1 MDYIGSREYAIDV
14 AAQVPHGA
22 VRYYVMG
29 ERGKQ
34 NKDATAEDIEAM
46 AALVGE
52 AVEAGAVGFSTSRT
66 IGHRSLWGTE
76 VPGTFAP
83 EAELTAIAG
92 AMGKLGKGVFEL
104 IPAGTVGKLEHMGGE
119 RTTPQQEHAMMRNI
133 SVSSGRPVTFTLIQS
148 PDYEPDLWRQT
159 LQMAKDANANG
170 AQLYPQVPSRL
181 IGYLTGLSSYHPFMR
196 KPTYLDRLAKLPL
209 AERVEAMRDPDVK
222 AALLSEKEI
231 KHEAPGSMENISAL
245 LGRGAAILYPLHDPV
260 DYEAGIDETIGSLA
274 KAEDRD
280 PLEFLYDWMLEDG
293 GTRFCSLSAAN
304 LPKGLEVLRELLDHS
319 ETVTGLSD
327 AGAHVTLIC
336 DATMPTTQL
345 SYWARDREKGE
356 RLPLEFLVHKQT
368 SRNAA
373 LYGFTDRGSLEVGKR
388 ADINVIDFDK
398 LSVASPVAYKDLP
411 AGGTR
416 VMQPVTGYIATYCNG
431 IKIRENDRDT
441 GARPGRLARS

>member
-1 MDYIGSREYAIDV
+1 
-14 AAQVPHGA
+14 
-22 VRYYVMG
+22 MG
-29 ERGKQ
+29 ERGRQ

-46 AALVGE
+46 AAIVGE
-52 AVEAGAVGFSTSRT
+52 AVAAGAVGFSTSRT

-83 EAELTAIAG
+83 EEELTAIAD

-119 RTTPQQEHAMMRNI
+119 RTTPQQEHEMMRNI
-133 SVSSGRPVTFTLIQS
+133 SISSGRPVTFTLIQS

-159 LQMAKDANANG
+159 LVMAKQTNDNG

-209 AERVEAMRDPDVK
+209 GERVEAMRDPEVK

-260 DYEAGIDETIGSLA
+260 DYEAGIEETIGSLA
-274 KAEDRD
+274 KASGRE

-304 LPKGLEVLRELLDHS
+304 LPKGLEVLRELLEHS

-345 SYWARDREKGE
+345 SYWARDRKKGE

-368 SRNAA
+368 ARNAA
-373 LYGFTDRGSLEVGKR
+373 LYGFADRGSLEVGKR
-388 ADINVIDFDK
+388 ADINVIDFDN

-416 VMQPVTGYIATYCNG
+416 VMQPVTGYLATYCNG
-431 IKIRENDRDT
+431 VKIREHDRDT